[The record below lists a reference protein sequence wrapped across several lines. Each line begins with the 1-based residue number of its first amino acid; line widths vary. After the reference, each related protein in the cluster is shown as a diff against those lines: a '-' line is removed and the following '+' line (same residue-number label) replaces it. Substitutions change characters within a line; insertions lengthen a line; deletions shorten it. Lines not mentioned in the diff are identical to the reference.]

1 MSLFGKKI
9 CFGCGK
15 QVSLFDSVKM
25 CGGNLCNECS
35 AKFSPYVNKSKLF
48 NQNQVIAYLRYREK
62 NILEY
67 STFKAMRSFGEA
79 DTIFIDE
86 QKQKFYIKNLTLGA
100 ISNISDIID
109 FSSITDCKTKVDEKK
124 ITTQSDNTIDKLA
137 SIVNPSY
144 TFTFNFYF
152 NISLNHPWIDQLQ
165 IKLNPKPIQIK
176 VTAKR
181 GSDPINPRLNN
192 PDCIEFERM
201 GEEIKNT
208 LLKKSSTGESSKV
221 YLTNI
226 TVNEKNNTPS
236 NAPTVIEIAARCPYC
251 GAPIKGI
258 KNTTGQCNYCGGYCS
273 F

>member
-1 MSLFGKKI
+1 MSLFSKKI

-15 QVSLFDSVKM
+15 QTGLFNSVKM

-35 AKFSPYVNKSKLF
+35 AKFSPYLNKSKLF
-48 NQNQVIAYLRYREK
+48 DQNQVIAYLRYRER

-67 STFKAMRSFGEA
+67 RAFKATRSFGEA
-79 DTIFIDE
+79 ETIFIDE
-86 QKQKFYIKNLTLGA
+86 QNQKFYIKNSSIGTA
-100 ISNISDIID
+100 PNISDIID

-124 ITTQSDNTIDKLA
+124 IITQSDNTIDKLV

-181 GSDPINPRLNN
+181 GADPINPRLNN
-192 PDCIEFERM
+192 PDCIGFERI
-201 GEEIKNT
+201 GEEIKST
-208 LLKKSSTGESSKV
+208 LSKKASTEEASKV

-226 TVNEKNNTPS
+226 TFNEEKNAPL

-251 GAPIKGI
+251 GAPIRGI